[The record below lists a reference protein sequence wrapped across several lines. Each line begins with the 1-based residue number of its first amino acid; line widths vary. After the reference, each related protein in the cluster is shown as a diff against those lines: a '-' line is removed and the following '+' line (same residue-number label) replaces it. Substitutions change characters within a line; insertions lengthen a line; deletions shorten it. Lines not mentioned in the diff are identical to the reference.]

1 MSKTLTPSGVSG
13 TGSDSLILAMGK
25 NTTRAQKT
33 YKFAITGDSGNVP
46 GANQLTVTQ
55 AFTPLANSY
64 YSSATT
70 NMVESSSAQ
79 TVTFTGDA
87 NGRYLKCVSNSQYI
101 TITSCMEYSIS
112 AGHAVGNTFTAVSNF
127 EGGSS
132 SYRYVITASLVANAP
147 TTSSGY
153 TITVTTADATTD
165 AGIAQNYTVKV
176 SESGSGGATAVQSV
190 TIDQV
195 PLTLGIGNANR
206 KTLTYSVLPVEADI
220 ASEEWSSGNTSVV
233 AIGTYT
239 GIATGVAEGSTLIS
253 VTVTDT
259 QGNTATGTCLTTV
272 YDDGSISAQDL
283 TGTNS
288 VKSVATSA
296 ASNLTLN
303 NIDLTK
309 PITASES
316 VGWITGA
323 EVSITGGSAQ
333 VILTLNSNSGSE
345 RSATVTV
352 SAKDLLGKT
361 KTCTFTVTQNAYQS
375 SDVPC
380 TSMTIGGDSTLNNS
394 GNTNTYT
401 VGYLPD
407 RTTQTSCS
415 WSIVSG
421 SSYAEFEST
430 GASAVLKAKSG
441 ASANT
446 VVIRATN
453 SYNSSVYAE
462 KTITVTYV
470 APQAYLSIEDAAG
483 NDFSSVRVHATDT
496 SHEHPYSPRVIA
508 TNIQDGSLNIPSK
521 AMGGFSGFIDSAELV
536 TSNGVTF
543 VDVEFTVN
551 TGAERSGSVVV
562 HALDGN
568 SDDVSATIGYT
579 QAAATV
585 NPNTI
590 TITSFTVDNTTQ
602 AGRVNVEATVSY
614 YNGSAYSTTFPTPS
628 FTIKGYDSSDVEQT
642 EKTGSFSDVEVAS
655 YATRSVSYS
664 FPGVNAFRWIGTL
677 DDHYTMVVHSG
688 TVTSDTATFEPEE

>member
-13 TGSDSLILAMGK
+13 TGPDSLVLAMGK
-25 NTTRAQKT
+25 NTLRAQKT
-33 YKFAITGDSGNVP
+33 YKFSITGDSGNVP
-46 GANQLTVTQ
+46 GTNQLIVTQ
-55 AFTPLANSY
+55 AFTPLANTY
-64 YSSATT
+64 NNTT
-70 NMVESSSAQ
+70 STTLVESSSAQ
-79 TVTFTGDA
+79 VVSFSGTA

-101 TITSCMEYSIS
+101 SITSCMEYSIS
-112 AGHAVGNTFTAVSNF
+112 AGHAIGTDFTAVSNF

-132 SYRYVITASLVANAP
+132 SYRYVITASLAANAP
-147 TTSSGY
+147 TTTSGY
-153 TITVTTADATTD
+153 SITVTTADATTD
-165 AGIAQNYTVKV
+165 TGIAQSYTVKV
-176 SESGSGGATAVQSV
+176 SESGSGATAVQSV

-195 PLTLGIGNANR
+195 PLTLGIGNSNR

-220 ASEEWSSGNTSVV
+220 ASEEWASADTSVV
-233 AIGTYT
+233 AVGTYT

-253 VTVTDT
+253 VSVTDT
-259 QGNTATGTCLTTV
+259 QGNTVVGNCLTTV
-272 YDDGSISAQDL
+272 YDDGSISAENL
-283 TGTNS
+283 TGTKS

-296 ASNLTLN
+296 SSNLTLN

-309 PITASES
+309 PITATES
-316 VGWITGA
+316 VGWITGTEA
-323 EVSITGGSAQ
+323 SITGSSAQ
-333 VILTLNSNSGSE
+333 IILNLNSNSGQE

-352 SAKDLLGKT
+352 TAKDLLGKT
-361 KTCTFTVTQNAYQS
+361 KTCTFTVTQNAYES

-401 VGYLPD
+401 VGYSPNG
-407 RTTQTSCS
+407 TTQIGCT

-430 GASAVLKAKSG
+430 GAYAVLRAKEG
-441 ASANT
+441 ASAST

-496 SHEHPYSPRVIA
+496 SYEHPYSPRVIA
-508 TNIQDGSLNIPSK
+508 TNIQEGSLNIPSK

-568 SDDVSATIGYT
+568 SDDVSATISYT

-590 TITSFTVDNTTQ
+590 TITSFTVDNTSQ
-602 AGRVNVEATVSY
+602 AGRVNVEATVDY
-614 YNGSAYSTTFPTPS
+614 YNGSNYSTTFPTPS

-655 YATRSVSYS
+655 YATRSVTYT
-664 FPGVNAFRWIGTL
+664 FPGVNAFRWIGTM